1 MPWCGHAAIVFL
13 KSLPGFRDGF
23 IRELLKSGDLAPEGI
38 CLAHQE
44 VLGQKCIE
52 AGITNGEVYF
62 VGV

>member
-1 MPWCGHAAIVFL
+1 MY
-13 KSLPGFRDGF
+13 GF

-52 AGITNGEVYF
+52 AGIPNGEVYF
-62 VGV
+62 VGVEPCFPFAEQRERE